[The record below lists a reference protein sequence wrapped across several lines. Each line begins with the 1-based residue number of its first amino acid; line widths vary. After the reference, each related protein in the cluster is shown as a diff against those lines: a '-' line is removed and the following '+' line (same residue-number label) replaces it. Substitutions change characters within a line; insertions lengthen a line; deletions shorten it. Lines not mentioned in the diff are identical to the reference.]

1 MNPRLRNVVAA
12 VGAAALVVVSSSST
26 GAVTTAPV
34 SGGPAGQ
41 GVCAT
46 QAKAARPRVSVAALR
61 AFADCEI
68 GRRQKALAGLVSA
81 VNGSKALTASDRA
94 ALAAELGAESSG
106 LASLRA
112 KIDGQT
118 SIPALR
124 LEVVQIA
131 SSYRLYLLV
140 APQVHLVDAADGV
153 LALRPSLT
161 QTATVLAARIATAQ
175 ANGAAVA
182 TAQAGLDSM
191 NSEISAA
198 MALASPLPGRLLSLT
213 AATWN
218 AGAAAP
224 VLKSARTALAS
235 ARDHLRAA
243 VKFGRAA
250 IVALP

>member
-1 MNPRLRNVVAA
+1 MNVRLRNVVAA

-26 GAVTTAPV
+26 GAVTSAPV

-46 QAKAARPRVSVAALR
+46 QAMATRPRVSVAALR

-68 GRRQKALAGLVSA
+68 GRRQKTLAGLVSA

-112 KIDGQT
+112 TIDGQT

-131 SSYRLYLLV
+131 STYRVYLLV
-140 APQVHLVDAADGV
+140 APQIHLVDAADGV

-161 QTATVLAARIATAQ
+161 QTATALAGRIATAK
-175 ANGAAVA
+175 ANGADVA
-182 TAQAGLDSM
+182 AAQADLDSM
-191 NSEISAA
+191 NTEIAA
-198 MALASPLPGRLLSLT
+198 AVAQASPLPGKLLPLT
-213 AATWN
+213 AAAWN
-218 AGAAAP
+218 AGTAGPA
-224 VLKSARTALAS
+224 LKSARTALVA

>member
-1 MNPRLRNVVAA
+1 M
-12 VGAAALVVVSSSST
+12 
-26 GAVTTAPV
+26 
-34 SGGPAGQ
+34 
-41 GVCAT
+41 AT
-46 QAKAARPRVSVAALR
+46 RPRVSVAALR

-68 GRRQKALAGLVSA
+68 GRRQKTLAGLVSA

-131 SSYRLYLLV
+131 SSYRIYLLV

-161 QTATVLAARIATAQ
+161 RTATALAGRIATAK
-175 ANGAAVA
+175 ANGADVA
-182 TAQAGLDSM
+182 AAQADLDSM
-191 NSEISAA
+191 NTEIAA
-198 MALASPLPGRLLSLT
+198 AVAQASPLPGKLLPLT
-213 AATWN
+213 AAAWN
-218 AGAAAP
+218 AGTAGPA
-224 VLKSARTALAS
+224 LKSARTALVA

-250 IVALP
+250 IVALS